1 MGNRNK
7 EMTAL
12 KIKMIKHKSSKLGD
26 LNKKKRI
33 KIEKIMEIEIKL
45 DKLNFQQQQIIQL
58 EN

>member
-45 DKLNFQQQQIIQL
+45 DKLNFQQQ
-58 EN
+58 

>member
-1 MGNRNK
+1 MANSNK

-12 KIKMIKHKSSKLGD
+12 KIEMIKHKSFRLGD

-33 KIEKIMEIEIKL
+33 KTEEIIEIEIKL
-45 DKLNFQQQQIIQL
+45 DKLNFQQQQTIQI